1 MKKEG
6 NVLRKKKNIAEVL
19 EGQMDIATFL
29 ENNKDE
35 FSRYY
40 ESAVEYVHAHGIV
53 HVGTLMRVLK
63 ISANSSIK
71 IMDELKKNKVV
82 NADGR
87 LFSEKKNEW
96 SAKN

>member
-1 MKKEG
+1 M
-6 NVLRKKKNIAEVL
+6 RKKKNVVEVL

-35 FSRYY
+35 FGRHY

-71 IMDELKKNKVV
+71 IMDELKKNKVI

-87 LFSEKKNEW
+87 LFSEKKSEW